1 MAIKAPTC
9 VSPAEAAAGAFPK
22 VHAIQ
27 VHAISHEASVCVC
40 RRAPYDQFFLPELQ
54 RHQQEQGE
62 APEEGQQPGT
72 LRPAM

>member
-1 MAIKAPTC
+1 MATKAPTWA
-9 VSPAEAAAGAFPK
+9 SPAEVAAGAFPK
-22 VHAIQ
+22 VHATFLKP
-27 VHAISHEASVCVC
+27 VCPC

-72 LRPAM
+72 LRPAT